1 MLSGRGLA
9 VGAAGGGTSV
19 ALFVAAAP
27 PTGELLLSL
36 LVPLPLFLAGWHAG
50 TAAIAVAGGVATVV
64 AGFLVGGANAVL
76 FAGFHFGPAAIAVIR
91 SLRRRPAP
99 DGTTDWASPG
109 DTLVWLTAYLVVAFL
124 VSVAAASGQP
134 DGLYGLMRR
143 EVEAMLMDFH
153 QLAPMIMIDPLAL
166 APTIAYV
173 IPGLVIASMMLLVMV
188 NGGLA
193 QALLTAS
200 KQARRPPLR
209 LAELA
214 LPRWAAG
221 ALAAASLIAVL
232 RADTLLG
239 FIAINTAIAIGS
251 AYFFVG
257 IGVIHGVLQRRK
269 AKPILLAV
277 FYLSLIW
284 LQGLPAPLVAG
295 LGIVDHWADFRRRAR
310 LAADK
315 EDE

>member
-1 MLSGRGLA
+1 MLSGRGFA

-27 PTGELLLSL
+27 PTGELLLGL
-36 LVPLPLFLAGWHAG
+36 LVPLPLFLAGWHGG
-50 TAAIAVAGGVATVV
+50 TAAIAVAGGVATIV
-64 AGFLVGGANAVL
+64 AGFVVGWANAVL
-76 FAGFHFGPAAIAVIR
+76 FAGFHFGPAAAAVTG
-91 SLRRRPAP
+91 SLRQRLGA
-99 DGTTDWASPG
+99 DGTATWPSPG
-109 DTLVWLTAYLVVAFL
+109 DTLVWLTAYLIVAFL
-124 VSVAAASGQP
+124 VTVAVASGQP
-134 DGLYGLMRR
+134 GGLYGLMLR
-143 EVEAMLMDFH
+143 EVEAMLMELH
-153 QLAPMIMIDPLAL
+153 QLAPMIMLDPLAL
-166 APTIAYV
+166 APAVAYV
-173 IPGLVIASMMLLVMV
+173 IPGLVIASMMLLVMA

-193 QALLTAS
+193 QALLKAT

-209 LAELA
+209 LADVA

-221 ALAAASLIAVL
+221 ALAVAVLIAVI

-239 FIAINTAIAIGS
+239 FIAINTAIAIGA

-277 FYLSLIW
+277 FYVLLIW